1 MRYGGE
7 EAVRYVAAHGA
18 KLNALNRVKSN
29 AYDQAYYGN
38 KRNIPLIHE
47 LGLDVPKDG
56 GSTLRTAVAD
66 RDRKTVE
73 WLLDHGADINFNARD
88 MVYPY
93 QATPLTVAARNGDL
107 AMVRYVIERGADAT
121 LSETDSERA
130 YTFAVSGNYA
140 EMAAYL
146 TSVEP
151 PAFHDLENKLY
162 ALRGYKLPQ
171 VLAKIIEGER

>member
-47 LGLDVPKDG
+47 LGLDVPKHG

-66 RDRKTVE
+66 RTGRRSNGCSTMAPTSIST
-73 WLLDHGADINFNARD
+73 L
-88 MVYPY
+88 
-93 QATPLTVAARNGDL
+93 ATWYIRIK
-107 AMVRYVIERGADAT
+107 RR
-121 LSETDSERA
+121 
-130 YTFAVSGNYA
+130 
-140 EMAAYL
+140 
-146 TSVEP
+146 
-151 PAFHDLENKLY
+151 H
-162 ALRGYKLPQ
+162 
-171 VLAKIIEGER
+171 